1 MSRSGGAVRR
11 STPEFYLKL
20 QGVYHESFHHSEPAQ
35 ARSGSGAGGGSADS
49 LRPRLRRDC
58 SRNTVSN
65 HSSAGRMESFA
76 LELEPDSEVY
86 PIMIQAAGTVYG
98 AATINRAIRTAEE
111 LGYTVVGGI
120 NSDFFTLGS
129 GVPNG
134 ISIEDGVYKSSP
146 EEEHAISMVDG
157 ELRLSASPQVE
168 ITVTN
173 ERTGE
178 SVSLTH
184 FNKWRSSS
192 GGLYLFNEDFSTVS
206 THTESA
212 GGRMIRMVV
221 PDEDQDTP
229 LTVNST
235 LTLEVTDV
243 FETEDAQPIGEDNYI
258 LTAAYESG
266 YWELFNSY
274 QAGDE
279 VTLTTTC
286 SDANLSQAQ
295 WASGCGDIIL
305 SDGSITNSATWN
317 YASGRAPRTAVG
329 VQEDGT
335 MIFYTAD
342 GRQTGYSGGLTEMDL
357 AEELQRQG
365 CVWAVN
371 LDGGG
376 STTFALRVPG
386 SSGLTVVN
394 SPSEGSLRSC
404 AAFILLV
411 TDSDTADGEA
421 ERLALK
427 EDGLV
432 VLAGSSV
439 TLGDVA
445 ALDGS
450 ASTVSSRVSDAVFTS
465 EDGLGSF
472 NGGVYTAGTRAGTDT
487 ISIESPSLG
496 ISGTAQIHVV
506 TALSDLTVTRAG
518 SSSAVSSLSL
528 EPGETVSLAATG
540 TYWSRSALRTGS
552 TGVTW
557 AVTGN
562 VGTITQDGVF
572 TASSGGTSGTIT
584 ATAGGVTKT
593 ISVSLNNV
601 HTDVPADHWA
611 YTAVEYCYDNGIVSG
626 ISATEFGTNYSISR
640 KDFVLMLYGALDRPA
655 VSGSSGFSDVAD
667 DAYYAD
673 AVTWASSNGL
683 VSGVSEGRFAPDD
696 LVTREQA
703 ATILHQA
710 MPLLGLSSA
719 EADLSVLNQF
729 ADQGQIADYARPHM
743 AALVSQGLMS
753 GTGSGLNPKGNL
765 TRAEMATLLYRLLTT
780 SSDSTP
786 DEPDSEPEVNL
797 DPDATLTLDV
807 TEYTLASTQT
817 LQLNASLTGGTGTIT
832 WSTSDATVATV
843 SSDGTVTNVYAGVGT
858 PSVTITA
865 SCGSLTAS
873 AVIQCSPADVVGQVT
888 ATTLNV
894 RSGPGTD
901 YTAISSLKSGAQVVV
916 LDTSTPG
923 WYQILFSSGGAA
935 VTGWVSADYL
945 TLL

>member
-1 MSRSGGAVRR
+1 MKTLYLDCGMGAAGDMLTAALLVPSAFASAGTTRLSTSRTLADGLTYINTISEHPSSGRI
-11 STPEFYLKL
+11 
-20 QGVYHESFHHSEPAQ
+20 ESF
-35 ARSGSGAGGGSADS
+35 
-49 LRPRLRRDC
+49 
-58 SRNTVSN
+58 
-65 HSSAGRMESFA
+65 SFQ
-76 LELEPDSEVY
+76 LEPGSDVT
-86 PIMIQAAGTVYG
+86 PIMVQSSGTIYG
-98 AATINRAIRTAEE
+98 AATINKAVSYAES
-111 LGYTVVGGI
+111 LGYHVVGGI
-120 NSDFFTLGS
+120 NSDFFTMGS
-129 GVPNG
+129 GIPNG
-134 ISIEDGVYKSSP
+134 ISIEEGVYKSSP
-146 EEEHAISMVDG
+146 EGNHAISVVDG

-212 GGRMIRMVV
+212 GGRMVRMVV
-221 PDEDQDTP
+221 SEEDQGTP

-295 WASGCGDIIL
+295 WAGGCGDIIL
-305 SDGSITNSATWN
+305 SNGSITNSATWN

-506 TALSDLTVTRAG
+506 TALSNLTVTRAG

-552 TGVTW
+552 LPPKGVT
-557 AVTGN
+557 VTQEAGKLVIALHIK
-562 VGTITQDGVF
+562 VGFGLNISTITQ
-572 TASSGGTSGTIT
+572 SIT
-584 ATAGGVTKT
+584 HRVKDEVELATGLKVAR
-593 ISVSLNNV
+593 I
-601 HTDVPADHWA
+601 DVYVD
-611 YTAVEYCYDNGIVSG
+611 
-626 ISATEFGTNYSISR
+626 
-640 KDFVLMLYGALDRPA
+640 
-655 VSGSSGFSDVAD
+655 DV
-667 DAYYAD
+667 
-673 AVTWASSNGL
+673 
-683 VSGVSEGRFAPDD
+683 
-696 LVTREQA
+696 
-703 ATILHQA
+703 
-710 MPLLGLSSA
+710 
-719 EADLSVLNQF
+719 
-729 ADQGQIADYARPHM
+729 IAD
-743 AALVSQGLMS
+743 
-753 GTGSGLNPKGNL
+753 
-765 TRAEMATLLYRLLTT
+765 
-780 SSDSTP
+780 
-786 DEPDSEPEVNL
+786 
-797 DPDATLTLDV
+797 
-807 TEYTLASTQT
+807 
-817 LQLNASLTGGTGTIT
+817 
-832 WSTSDATVATV
+832 
-843 SSDGTVTNVYAGVGT
+843 
-858 PSVTITA
+858 
-865 SCGSLTAS
+865 
-873 AVIQCSPADVVGQVT
+873 
-888 ATTLNV
+888 
-894 RSGPGTD
+894 
-901 YTAISSLKSGAQVVV
+901 
-916 LDTSTPG
+916 
-923 WYQILFSSGGAA
+923 
-935 VTGWVSADYL
+935 
-945 TLL
+945 